1 MWLQNIMAKSGLFSE
16 YIVKMAQVITW
27 WYRGEAGTFTYWP
40 DGPLQPPKRLD
51 APMWNRGVVV
61 QNELMFHR
69 GDPVGRPEQRAVPGL
84 KHRSCFEYRPADDDW
99 VVTTD
104 GEVIR
109 RYHPDEI
116 RFLVHWNAEVYRDM
130 DEAKKVMDH
139 TDDLTHDRVIATLLA
154 DLRSKGR
161 TVAEPSDPF
170 HDDAFIHALL
180 STYTIAPTTDWLHEP
195 A

>member
-1 MWLQNIMAKSGLFSE
+1 
-16 YIVKMAQVITW
+16 
-27 WYRGEAGTFTYWP
+27 
-40 DGPLQPPKRLD
+40 
-51 APMWNRGVVV
+51 
-61 QNELMFHR
+61 
-69 GDPVGRPEQRAVPGL
+69 
-84 KHRSCFEYRPADDDW
+84 
-99 VVTTD
+99 
-104 GEVIR
+104 
-109 RYHPDEI
+109 
-116 RFLVHWNAEVYRDM
+116 M

-170 HDDAFIHALL
+170 HDDAFIHTLL